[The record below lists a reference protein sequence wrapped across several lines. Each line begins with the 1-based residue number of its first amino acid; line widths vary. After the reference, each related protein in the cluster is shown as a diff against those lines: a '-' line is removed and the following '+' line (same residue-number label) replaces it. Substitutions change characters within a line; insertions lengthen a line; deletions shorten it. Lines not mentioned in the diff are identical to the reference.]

1 MKKIISIILILVM
14 CTGLVSCSKAP
25 EEPEIVEVKEVKYKG
40 YFDTYLITP
49 QMSVYEVFT
58 GKGYV
63 SASKLNFGD
72 RQIIESNRGD
82 APKERTFEY
91 MGEEYTLKYCG
102 SVISD
107 YAFCDDKRIRD
118 EKFIDAYIYRDPDNL
133 NFYVHAEFN
142 RKTEKVE
149 FFYSSGV
156 ELPTVG
162 FFTPEDAEEKAAEYI
177 KSLYGEKAL
186 EGYEV
191 AYSMYWYDSIDRCYE
206 VQVNY
211 SRAFFGIDSDDY
223 ITMSFDL
230 KGNIT
235 SFSAAHY
242 GYIDALSDEIT
253 EERIENALKK
263 LQADFGELYD
273 YEFESGMRRL
283 LLDTRSGKVY
293 LEATLVHKNDPEDWW
308 GETNVYINLY

>member
-40 YFDTYLITP
+40 YFDIYLGDRSP
-49 QMSVYEVFT
+49 LQGVFAE
-58 GKGYV
+58 KGYTK
-63 SASKLNFGD
+63 ATDLNFGD
-72 RQIIESNRGD
+72 RQIIESNRAD

-133 NFYVHAEFN
+133 NFSVLAEFN

-162 FFTPEDAEEKAAEYI
+162 GFTPEDAEEKAAEYI

-191 AYSMYWYDSIDRCYE
+191 AYSMYWYSSYDYCYE
-206 VQVNY
+206 IQVNY
-211 SRAFFGIDSDDY
+211 SRVFVGIDSDDY

-230 KGNIT
+230 EGNIT

-242 GYIDALSDEIT
+242 GYIDALSNEIT
-253 EERIENALKK
+253 EERIENAFNK
-263 LQADFGELYD
+263 LQADFGEVYD
-273 YEFESGMRRL
+273 YELPSERRKL

-293 LEATLVHKNDPEDWW
+293 LKAKLVQKNAPEW
-308 GETNVYINLY
+308 ETWPLDVYINLY

>member
-1 MKKIISIILILVM
+1 MI
-14 CTGLVSCSKAP
+14 CKAT
-25 EEPEIVEVKEVKYKG
+25 
-40 YFDTYLITP
+40 D
-49 QMSVYEVFT
+49 
-58 GKGYV
+58 
-63 SASKLNFGD
+63 LNFGD
-72 RQIIESNRGD
+72 RQIIESNRAD

-133 NFYVHAEFN
+133 NFSVLAEFN

-162 FFTPEDAEEKAAEYI
+162 DFTPEEAQEKAAEYI

-191 AYSMYWYDSIDRCYE
+191 AYSHYSNNKDEIN
-206 VQVNY
+206 VNY
-211 SRAFFGIDSDDY
+211 TRAFFGTKSDDY

-230 KGNIT
+230 EGNIT

-253 EERIENALKK
+253 EERIENAFNK
-263 LQADFGELYD
+263 LQADLGEVYDYD
-273 YEFESGMRRL
+273 YEFVSGWSKL

-293 LEATLVHKNDPEDWW
+293 LRATLR
-308 GETNVYINLY
+308 ETNVPDWETWPFDVYINLY

>member
-1 MKKIISIILILVM
+1 M

-40 YFDTYLITP
+40 YFDIYLGDRSP
-49 QMSVYEVFT
+49 LQGVFAE
-58 GKGYV
+58 KGYTK
-63 SASKLNFGD
+63 ATDLNFGD
-72 RQIIESNRGD
+72 RQIIESNRAD

-133 NFYVHAEFN
+133 NFSVLAEFN

-162 FFTPEDAEEKAAEYI
+162 GFTPEEAEEKAAEYI

-242 GYIDALSDEIT
+242 GYIDALSNEIT
-253 EERIENALKK
+253 EERIENAFNK
-263 LQADFGELYD
+263 LQADFGEVYD
-273 YEFESGMRRL
+273 YELPSERRKL

-293 LEATLVHKNDPEDWW
+293 LKAKLVQKNAPEW
-308 GETNVYINLY
+308 ETWPLDVYINLY